1 MKKELTY
8 IEKYNGID
16 NLIITENGTTLI
28 IKKEPIK
35 NTNMCKVKKG
45 VNINNLCKEIK
56 YCLENIQKAIQK
68 LEGKDY
74 IMTITSGNDGVHMKK
89 SLHYENKAIDVRSR
103 DMKYPVGNCLYIRK
117 ALGKNYDV
125 ILERDHIHIEYQ
137 PKK

>member
-1 MKKELTY
+1 MRNKELIF
-8 IEKYNGID
+8 IEKYNGQD

-28 IKKEPIK
+28 IKKPMKLKNKNVRIK
-35 NTNMCKVKKG
+35 
-45 VNINNLCKEIK
+45 NLCKEIN
-56 YCLENIQKAIQK
+56 YCLENIEKAIQK

-74 IMTITSGNDGVHMKK
+74 SMTITSGNDGQHMKN
-89 SLHYENKAIDVRSR
+89 SLHYEDKAIDVRSR
-103 DMKYPVGNCLYIRK
+103 DMNYPVGNCLNIRK